1 MSPWQVSEFLKRG
14 LLSFGYLSCVYVC
27 VCVHTI
33 MFQQGGLFPFVSVC
47 GGCLSSPLSVRLSV
61 VMFLRGPGHCPQC
74 CVLAQAMWQSHW
86 QGVSHNSS
94 F

>member
-47 GGCLSSPLSVRLSV
+47 VGCLSSPLSVRLSV
-61 VMFLRGPGHCPQC
+61 VMFLRGPRPLSP
-74 CVLAQAMWQSHW
+74 VLCACTGMWQSHW